1 MRLKDKVAVVTG
13 AAQGIGRAVA
23 ERFAQEGAKVV
34 VSDVNDAVGQATAK
48 AIGKGAIY
56 VHCDTGS
63 KRDADGLIDAA
74 VKAFGR
80 VDILVN
86 NAGIV
91 HAAEFLD
98 LKEEDFDRV
107 LRVNLKGYF
116 LCGQAAARQMVKQGA
131 NGGKGGGAIVNM
143 SSVNAVLA
151 IPNIVPYVV
160 SKGGVNQ
167 LTNVMAQALVQHN
180 IRVNG
185 VGPGS
190 IATELLKKV
199 MVDDAARRKI
209 MSRTPMGRAGDPA
222 EVASV
227 ALFLASDDASY
238 ITGQTVY
245 PDGGRM
251 GLNYT
256 VPVKE

>member
-1 MRLKDKVAVVTG
+1 MRLQNKVAVVTG
-13 AAQGIGRAVA
+13 AAGGIGRAVA
-23 ERFAQEGAKVV
+23 ERFAAEGAKVV
-34 VSDVNDAVGQATAK
+34 ICDVNDAGGQATAK
-48 AIGKGAIY
+48 AIGKGTLY
-56 VHCDTGS
+56 VHADTGS
-63 KRDADGLIDAA
+63 KKDADALIDAA
-74 VKAFGR
+74 VEAHGR
-80 VDILVN
+80 IDVLVN

-116 LCGQAAARQMVKQGA
+116 LCGQAAARQMVKQG
-131 NGGKGGGAIVNM
+131 GGGAIVNM

-151 IPNIVPYVV
+151 IPSIAPYVV

-167 LTNVMAQALVQHN
+167 LTNVMALALAPHG

-185 VGPGS
+185 IGPGS
-190 IATELLKKV
+190 IATDMLKKV
-199 MVDDAARRKI
+199 MVNDAARRSI

-245 PDGGRM
+245 PDGGRL

-256 VPVKE
+256 VPVKD

>member
-13 AAQGIGRAVA
+13 AAGGIGKAVA
-23 ERFAQEGAKVV
+23 ERFAREGAKVV
-34 VSDVNDAVGQATAK
+34 IGDIDDKAGEATAK
-48 AIGKGAIY
+48 AIGALY

-63 KRDADGLIDAA
+63 KKDAEALVAAA
-74 VKAFGR
+74 VKAHGR
-80 VDILVN
+80 LDILVN

-91 HAAEFLD
+91 HACDFLD
-98 LKEEDFDRV
+98 LSEEDFDRV

-116 LCGQAAARQMVKQGA
+116 LCGQAAARQMVKQGKEGRP
-131 NGGKGGGAIVNM
+131 GGNIIHM

-151 IPNIVPYVV
+151 IPNITSYVV

-167 LTNVMAQALVQHN
+167 LTRAMSLALVDHG
-180 IRVNG
+180 IRVNAI
-185 VGPGS
+185 GPGS

-199 MVDDAARRKI
+199 MVDDAARARI

-227 ALFLASDDASY
+227 ALFLASDDSSY
-238 ITGQTVY
+238 ITGQTIY

-256 VPVKE
+256 VPVKG

>member
-1 MRLKDKVAVVTG
+1 MRLQNKVAVVTG

-23 ERFAQEGAKVV
+23 ERFALEGAKVV
-34 VSDVNDAVGQATAK
+34 VSDVNDALGQATAK

-56 VHCDTGS
+56 VHADTGS
-63 KRDADGLIDAA
+63 KQDADALIDAA
-74 VKAFGR
+74 VAAFGR
-80 VDILVN
+80 LDVLVN

-116 LCGQAAARQMVKQGA
+116 LCGQAASRQMVKQG
-131 NGGKGGGAIVNM
+131 GGGAIVNM

-151 IPNIVPYVV
+151 IPNIVSYVV

-167 LTNVMAQALVQHN
+167 LTNVMAQSLVQHK

-190 IATELLKKV
+190 IATDLLKKV

-238 ITGQTVY
+238 ITGQTIY

-256 VPVKE
+256 VPVKD

>member
-1 MRLKDKVAVVTG
+1 MRLQDKVAVVTG
-13 AAQGIGRAVA
+13 AAQGIGRAIA
-23 ERFAQEGAKVV
+23 ERFAQEGARVV
-34 VSDVNDAVGQATAK
+34 LSDVNDAQGQAAAK
-48 AIGKGAIY
+48 AIGRGCVY

-63 KRDADGLIDAA
+63 KMDADRLIDAA

-80 VDILVN
+80 LDVLVN

-116 LCGQAAARQMVKQGA
+116 LCGQAAARQMVKQAQSGD
-131 NGGKGGGAIVNM
+131 KRGGAIVNM

-151 IPNIVPYVV
+151 IPNIAPYVV

-167 LTNVMAQALVQHN
+167 LTNVMAQALVGHG

-185 VGPGS
+185 IGPGS
-190 IATELLKKV
+190 IATDLLKKV

-209 MSRTPMGRAGDPA
+209 MSRTPMGRAGEPA
-222 EVASV
+222 EVAAV
-227 ALFLASDDASY
+227 AVFLASDDASY

-256 VPVKE
+256 VPVKD

>member
-1 MRLKDKVAVVTG
+1 MRLKDKVAIVTG
-13 AAQGIGRAVA
+13 AAGGIGRAIA
-23 ERFAQEGAKVV
+23 ERFAAEGAKVLIG
-34 VSDVNDAVGQATAK
+34 DIADEAGQAAAK
-48 AIGKGAIY
+48 AIGKGALY
-56 VHCDTGS
+56 VHADTGS
-63 KRDADGLIDAA
+63 KKDAEALVAAA
-74 VKAFGR
+74 VKAHGR
-80 VDILVN
+80 LDILVN

-91 HAAEFLD
+91 HAADFLEVS
-98 LKEEDFDRV
+98 EEDFDRV

-116 LCGQAAARQMVKQGA
+116 LCGQAAAKQMVKQG
-131 NGGKGGGAIVNM
+131 GGGSIINM
-143 SSVNAVLA
+143 SSVNAILA
-151 IPNIVPYVV
+151 IPNIASYVV

-167 LTNVMAQALVQHN
+167 LTKVMSLALVDHG

-185 VGPGS
+185 IGPGS

-199 MVDDAARRKI
+199 MVDEAARAKI

-238 ITGQTVY
+238 LTGQIVY

-251 GLNYT
+251 ALNYT
-256 VPVKE
+256 VPVE